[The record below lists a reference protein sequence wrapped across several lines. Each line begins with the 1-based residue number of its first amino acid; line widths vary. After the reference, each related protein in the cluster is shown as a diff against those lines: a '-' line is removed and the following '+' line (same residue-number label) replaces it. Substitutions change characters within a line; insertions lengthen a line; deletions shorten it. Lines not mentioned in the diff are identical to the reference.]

1 LVSLERPERAPTG
14 GREEEDVSTSL
25 IYFIHALSPLHM
37 GTGAATGGI
46 DLPHSREAST
56 GLPNAPGSGIK
67 GVLRDELKSNCNHHT
82 RLFGAEH
89 DNQTN
94 RDQGA
99 LLFSDALLLCLPVP
113 SYSGGFAWVSSPAA
127 VRRYERERRACG
139 LSALPG
145 IPSVTDGRAAC
156 AASPLLAAGKLYL
169 HDVALEHDNGNSAG
183 AAQIAGD
190 IAQALYGTDAQQDIK
205 SFAER
210 FVIVDDKVLGYLAS
224 VAMDHRTRIAIK
236 DDTKTV
242 RKGGLWTEENL
253 PSETVLW
260 GSIAADTLT
269 DSNGNQLDGSAA
281 LKEFKNACGTRRR
294 LQLGGKATVGRGIV
308 QFVLG

>member
-1 LVSLERPERAPTG
+1 M
-14 GREEEDVSTSL
+14 STSL

-37 GTGAATGGI
+37 GTGAATGAI

-56 GLPNAPGSGIK
+56 GLPNVPGSGIK
-67 GVLRDELKSNCNHHT
+67 GVLRDALKSACANHK

-89 DNQTN
+89 DDVTN

-113 SYSGGFAWVSSPAA
+113 SYSGGFAWVSSPTAL
-127 VRRYERERRACG
+127 RRYERERRACG
-139 LSALPG
+139 LGPPANTPDLS
-145 IPSVTDGRAAC
+145 DGRAAC
-156 AASPLLAAGKLYL
+156 AASPLLAAGRIYL
-169 HDVALEHDNGNSAG
+169 HDVALAHDKDRSKAAAG
-183 AAQIAGD
+183 IAGH
-190 IAQALYGTDAQQDIK
+190 IAQALYGDAKEDID
-205 SFAER
+205 FFTAR
-210 FVIVDDKVLGYLAS
+210 FVIVDDAVLSYLAT
-224 VAMDHRTRIAIK
+224 VAMDVRTRIAIK

-269 DSNGNQLDGSAA
+269 DNNNHTLQGEHALD
-281 LKEFKNACGTRRR
+281 EFKRACGTRRR
-294 LQLGGKATVGRGIV
+294 LQLGGKATVGRGAV

>member
-1 LVSLERPERAPTG
+1 
-14 GREEEDVSTSL
+14 
-25 IYFIHALSPLHM
+25 M
-37 GTGAATGGI
+37 GTGAAIGAI

-67 GVLRDELKSNCNHHT
+67 GVLRDALKPKCANHT

-89 DNQTN
+89 DNPTN

-127 VRRYERERRACG
+127 LRRYERERRACG

-169 HDVALEHDNGNSAG
+169 HDVALEHDNGSSA
-183 AAQIAGD
+183 AAVQIARA
-190 IAQALYGTDAQQDIK
+190 IAQALYGNEAKEDNEFLTAR
-205 SFAER
+205 FA
-210 FVIVDDKVLGYLAS
+210 IVDDKVLGYLAN
-224 VAMDHRTRIAIK
+224 VAMDVRTRIAIK

-260 GSIAADTLT
+260 GSIAADTICYGENDTLQA
-269 DSNGNQLDGSAA
+269 SEA
-281 LKEFKNACGTRRR
+281 LKEFTQACGGTRLR
-294 LQLGGKATVGRGIV
+294 LQLGGNATVGRGIV